1 MKVIERSDYMCV
13 QVIQNQNDFLDTRI
27 TNVYKVLN
35 LLGPIYCR
43 ALYADVHMPG
53 STKWF
58 GEDEDAAGSLSLVFR
73 FNFLVTTFSH
83 KKRFP

>member
-53 STKWF
+53 CTSI
-58 GEDEDAAGSLSLVFR
+58 VFCEVAIR
-73 FNFLVTTFSH
+73 FF
-83 KKRFP
+83 